1 MRMVFFFMVPLLIA
15 LASCGSAKQ
24 DTSDSALP
32 KQGVTAFESIQGTPF
47 DIRVFV
53 DPGEADSVPQF
64 ILVTELDLPEGSY
77 VISALS
83 ERDYLGKFNV
93 TWKDTAIVPAGPLTE
108 SPPSM
113 PGWETFDKVYTPMM
127 KTSTT
132 LRQPWHSTSGIGP
145 VSGQVFFVLE
155 PQCIPYAM
163 DFTVE
168 KEPDGWS
175 ATYGVVY
182 VANPG

>member
-64 ILVTELDLPEGSY
+64 ILVT
-77 VISALS
+77 AL
-83 ERDYLGKFNV
+83 N
-93 TWKDTAIVPAGPLTE
+93 DTAKTTTGVFVKVGEINGP
-108 SPPSM
+108 S
-113 PGWETFDKVYTPMM
+113 F
-127 KTSTT
+127 
-132 LRQPWHSTSGIGP
+132 
-145 VSGQVFFVLE
+145 
-155 PQCIPYAM
+155 
-163 DFTVE
+163 
-168 KEPDGWS
+168 S
-175 ATYGVVY
+175 ATEDSPHFVGR
-182 VANPG
+182 PPKF